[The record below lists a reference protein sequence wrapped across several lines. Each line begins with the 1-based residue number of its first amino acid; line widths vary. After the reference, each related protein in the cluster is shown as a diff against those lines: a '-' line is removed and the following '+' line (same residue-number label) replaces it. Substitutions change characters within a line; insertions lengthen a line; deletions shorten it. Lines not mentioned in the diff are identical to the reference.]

1 VPTIDQLGGTEL
13 VKDNDLLPVFQP
25 RNRRTRNLSVKD
37 LADYFNQTS
46 TVVSVDGRV
55 GVITLN
61 DLYAPFAHVGSGGT
75 QHALVVDGGAAGFMS
90 GAQSA
95 KLAGIQAGAQNN
107 TASNSGA
114 GAQVFRT
121 KTLSDLS
128 FRSIISGSTNVTVTQ
143 NANDISIAVQSADL
157 LNTLRIDVASAATVN
172 LTSLAPNTRN
182 INITGTSAITAFT
195 VAAGQTY
202 FVRFNA
208 ALTLTNNAA
217 IVTQTGG
224 NIVTAAGDTC
234 IIRST
239 AANVVEVLSY
249 TPFAYPFLRIYTSPE
264 QTITLGGTVNLSHL
278 LGATPSNVQLS
289 IICKTAELG
298 FAVND
303 EAPVNVDANNNS
315 TGIMVGRNATTLRAV
330 VGAAGVYVLN
340 ASGAVALITPAN
352 WRFIVRAS
360 L

>member
-1 VPTIDQLGGTEL
+1 
-13 VKDNDLLPVFQP
+13 
-25 RNRRTRNLSVKD
+25 
-37 LADYFNQTS
+37 
-46 TVVSVDGRV
+46 
-55 GVITLN
+55 
-61 DLYAPFAHVGSGGT
+61 
-75 QHALVVDGGAAGFMS
+75 
-90 GAQSA
+90 
-95 KLAGIQAGAQNN
+95 
-107 TASNSGA
+107 
-114 GAQVFRT
+114 
-121 KTLSDLS
+121 
-128 FRSIISGSTNVTVTQ
+128 
-143 NANDISIAVQSADL
+143 
-157 LNTLRIDVASAATVN
+157 VASAATVN